1 MNKKFF
7 NDKSLFSLLKSTW
20 LHLYKKRRNQ
30 VKFLAVL
37 IFFNS
42 FAEIISIASL
52 LPYLSVLI
60 SPEILLENSFS
71 RNLGNLFGLESAKD
85 FILPFTLI
93 FLISTLFSGV
103 IRFFFN
109 FYTLKVASSI
119 GSDLSIKA
127 YYYTLNRKYSYHVR
141 SNSNILLTT
150 ISRDIQDIIYQLFN
164 PIFHLISSVFIS
176 TSIVITLLFINFKV
190 AITSIFIISIIYLSF
205 VKLTSRTIRN
215 LSTRN
220 LQFSQNLT
228 KLVQESIGGIRDI
241 ILSNNQK
248 YYLSKFK
255 LTDKNFRSGV
265 AFGSFLNLVPRLIIE
280 PISIII
286 VACLG
291 YFFASSGN
299 IKEAIPVIGALSF
312 SAVRLL
318 PFAQRIY
325 EGITLPRIAKS
336 QLLNLL
342 KILESPPSENKS
354 NNSPLILKEKINLT
368 NITFKYSEKSLPII
382 KDLNLTILKGE
393 KIGIVG
399 KTGVGKSTLVDLIM
413 GLVEPSEGSICIDDI
428 NLFKDKSYDLVKS
441 WQNSLMHVPQNIFL
455 ADSSI
460 AQNIALGV
468 NKKDIDFDRVSQV
481 AQQTQLND
489 FIDKN
494 KEGFDTFVGE
504 RGIRLS
510 GGQKQRIG
518 IARAIYKGAKIILL
532 DEATSALDNITEE
545 KIVKSLNYLGSDVTI
560 IIIAHRYNTL
570 RFCDRVFEL
579 REGNLTQ
586 INLFS

>member
-7 NDKSLFSLLKSTW
+7 NDKSLLSLLKSTW
-20 LHLYKKRRNQ
+20 LLLYKKRRNQ
-30 VKFLAVL
+30 VKFLALL

-52 LPYLSVLI
+52 LPYLAVLV
-60 SPEILLENSFS
+60 SPEILLENSFT

-93 FLISTLFSGV
+93 FLISTLFSGL

-109 FYTLKVASSI
+109 YYTLNVASSI

-127 YYYTLNRKYSYHVR
+127 YYYTLNRKYSYHVKK
-141 SNSNILLTT
+141 NSNILLTT
-150 ISRDIQDIIYQLFN
+150 ISKDINDITYYIFN
-164 PIFHLISSVFIS
+164 PIFHLISSIFIS
-176 TSIVITLLFINFKV
+176 ISIFLTLLFINFKV
-190 AITSIFIISIIYLSF
+190 AISSIFIISLIYLSF

-220 LQFSQNLT
+220 LQFSQSLT
-228 KLVQESIGGIRDI
+228 KLVQESIGAIRDI

-248 YYLSKFK
+248 YYLSKYKF
-255 LTDKNFRSGV
+255 TDKNLRSGV
-265 AFGSFLNLVPRLIIE
+265 AFGAFLNLVPRLIIE

-291 YFFASSGN
+291 YFFVSSGN

-318 PFAQRIY
+318 PFAQRVY

-342 KILESPPSENKS
+342 KILESPPDENKS
-354 NNSPLILKEKINLT
+354 NNSPLVLKEKINLT

-393 KIGIVG
+393 RIGIVG

-428 NLFKDKSYDLVKS
+428 NLFQDKSCDLVKS

-468 NKKDIDFDRVSQV
+468 NKEDIDFDRVSQV
-481 AQQTQLND
+481 AKQTQLND
-489 FIDKN
+489 FIEKN
-494 KEGFDTFVGE
+494 KDGFYTFVGE

-560 IIIAHRYNTL
+560 IIIAHRLNTL
-570 RFCDRVFEL
+570 RFCDKVFEL
-579 REGNLTQ
+579 KEGNLTQ